1 MAYNF
6 QTGSNKIKLLKESVT
21 QKLLFG
27 NAVLTA
33 LMYGRN
39 YDVIPQNGDCL
50 RESNML
56 ALVLQDNVLYK
67 NAASLQSPVWRRS
80 TSR

>member
-6 QTGSNKIKLLKESVT
+6 QTGSIKIKPLKGSVT

-50 RESNML
+50 RENNMH
-56 ALVLQDNVLYK
+56 ALVLQDKVLYQ
-67 NAASLQSPVWRRS
+67 NAASLQNSVWRRS